1 MKMRYLL
8 ASVALSFGLFA
19 LPARAAPNPVA
30 EFRNV
35 QTVAEALQSGRTQ
48 HLHTAFAPAMAT
60 QVSAEQLATAW
71 TQVSQHGGHLL
82 KVEPLVSDNN
92 KTEQNALL
100 SFERAKFVLQVI
112 WDANGQIS
120 GLWLKPYQ
128 EPAAV
133 TVDPAVSQQE
143 ISFAAP
149 DGPSIQG
156 TIFLPKGVSNP
167 PAIVL
172 VHGSGPQD
180 RYETMGLNRP
190 FLDIAN
196 GLAKQGIAVLAYDK
210 RTRTYGK
217 TIDVTK
223 LTIDQES
230 TDDAIAAA
238 TWLRDSKQIDPKRVF
253 VLGHS
258 QGGLVLPRIL
268 ARTPWLRGGIGL
280 AAPGVKLIDLLPH
293 QNEYLLADQ
302 VGTPQGQQHMAM
314 IRDGIAR
321 IRDSDSKDMSP
332 VFGLP
337 LSYWRSVDA
346 VDPLKEL
353 QGVRQPV
360 LFLQGT
366 ADFQVTRA
374 DWMGLQQLAAKS
386 PARIRFVELPGIN
399 HLGLKT
405 EDKRGMDDYKAKRAV
420 APEVIDAMAAW
431 IKRN

>member
-1 MKMRYLL
+1 MKMRYVL
-8 ASVALSFGLFA
+8 ASVALGIGLLA
-19 LPARAAPNPVA
+19 TPAIAATNQTTQ
-30 EFRNV
+30 FRSV
-35 QTVAEALQSGRTQ
+35 QSVAEALRSGETQ
-48 HLHTAFAPAMAT
+48 KLHQAFTPTMASKVT
-60 QVSAEQLATAW
+60 PVQLSAVWLQIGQQAGQL
-71 TQVSQHGGHLL
+71 
-82 KVEPLVSDNN
+82 KNVEPLPAQNS
-92 KTEQNALL
+92 KTEQFALL
-100 SFERAKFVLQVI
+100 TFERAKFLLQVI

-120 GLWLKPYQ
+120 GLWIKPYQ

-133 TVDPAVSQQE
+133 TLDPAILEQE

-149 DGPSIQG
+149 GGPSIKG
-156 TIFLPKGVSNP
+156 TLLMPKAVSNP
-167 PAIVL
+167 PAVVL
-172 VHGSGPQD
+172 VHGSGAQD
-180 RYETMGLNRP
+180 RYETMGQNRP
-190 FLDIAN
+190 FLDIAS
-196 GLAKQGIAVLAYDK
+196 GLVKQGIAALIYDK
-210 RTRTYGK
+210 RTMTYGNSL
-217 TIDVTK
+217 DLTK

-238 TWLRDSKQIDPKRVF
+238 SWLRDSKQVDPKRVY

-280 AAPGVKLIDLLPH
+280 AAPGVKLIDVLPH

-405 EDKRGMDDYKAKRAV
+405 EDKPGMDDYKAKRAV